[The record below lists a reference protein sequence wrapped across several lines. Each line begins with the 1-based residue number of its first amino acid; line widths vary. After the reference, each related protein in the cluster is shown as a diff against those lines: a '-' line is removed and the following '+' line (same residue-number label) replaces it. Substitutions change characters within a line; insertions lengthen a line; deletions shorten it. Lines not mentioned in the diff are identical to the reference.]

1 MLRKVKNYLLVVVIA
16 ANYEFFHDEEVCN
29 HSRMWNRNEENDRDF
44 VSQSE
49 IRFFFVR
56 INYSLIV
63 VITGN
68 GKGEKCYPL

>member
-1 MLRKVKNYLLVVVIA
+1 MLRKVTNYLLVVVIA

-29 HSRMWNRNEENDRDF
+29 HSRMWNRNEENDRNF

-49 IRFFFVR
+49 IRFFKR